1 MGRMIEIRAT
11 TPDEYRAASDVVS
24 TALLHA
30 PISDDDWPK
39 SLPSWEASDSIS
51 AWDGDRCVAHMA
63 GYRFD
68 TIVPGGARLSTNGV
82 TRVGV
87 LATHRR
93 QGLARQMMTRL
104 LTDAYERGQILAS
117 LRASETRIYQ
127 RYGFGLAGQMNEVN
141 VVARTARPFHGAATG
156 GSLRILRGDEILD
169 VVRPI
174 YDRIARRPGV
184 LVRPDWMW
192 ERYLRNAITPSGDGE
207 FVVVHSSPGPDGTP
221 VDDGFVH
228 YGVKWQTANFTPPLG
243 QGEVYDLWGA
253 DGSVELALWQYLC
266 HIDLVQEWFGEERPV
281 DDIASLAAADV
292 RAYQA
297 RFRWDEQWLRLLD
310 VETALGARTY
320 GNGAGS
326 SGTVTIAVTDELL
339 PHNTGVWE
347 IGDHGAKRVDTEAST
362 ADLALD
368 VRELAVVYLGGF
380 RFSALASA
388 GRVDVR
394 RPDAVAV
401 GDALFLTPEAPYC
414 CSGF

>member
-1 MGRMIEIRAT
+1 MIEIRAT
-11 TPDEYRAASDVVS
+11 TPEEYRAASNVVG
-24 TALLHA
+24 TALLHG

-39 SLPSWEASDSIS
+39 GLASWEESDTIS
-51 AWDGDRCVAHMA
+51 AWDGDRCLAHMA

-68 TIVPGGARLSTNGV
+68 TIVPGGARLATSGV

-93 QGLARQMMTRL
+93 QGLARTLMTRL
-104 LTDAYERGQILAS
+104 LTEAHERGQVLAS

-127 RYGFGLAGQMNEVN
+127 RYGFGLAGQLSEVN

-156 GSLRILRGDEILD
+156 GSFRLLRGDEILD

-174 YDRIARRPGV
+174 YDRVVSRPGA

-192 ERYLRNAITPSGDGE
+192 ERYFRNAVTPDGDGE
-207 FVVVHSSPGPDGTP
+207 FVVVHSTPDGDGTP

-228 YGVKWQTANFTPPLG
+228 YGVKWQTANFTPPVGL
-243 QGEVYDLWGA
+243 GEVYDLWGA
-253 DGSVELALWQYLC
+253 DGSIELALWEYLC
-266 HIDLVQEWFGEERPV
+266 NIDLVQEWFGEERPV
-281 DDIASLAAADV
+281 DDVAALAAADV

-310 VETALGARTY
+310 VDAALAARTY
-320 GNGAGS
+320 GNGAGV
-326 SGTVTIAVTDELL
+326 SGTITIAVTDELL

-347 IGDHGAKRVDTEAST
+347 VGDHGAKRVDVDASG

-380 RFSALASA
+380 RFTALASA
-388 GRVDVR
+388 RRIEVR
-394 RPDAVAV
+394 NPAALAV
-401 GDALFLTPEAPYC
+401 GDALFLTADAPYC